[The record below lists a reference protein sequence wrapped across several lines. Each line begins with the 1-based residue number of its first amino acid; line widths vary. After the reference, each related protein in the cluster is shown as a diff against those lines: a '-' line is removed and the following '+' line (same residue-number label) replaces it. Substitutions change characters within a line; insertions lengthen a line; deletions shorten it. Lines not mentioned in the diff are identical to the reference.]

1 MSGTTPPTPRSLP
14 TSRLPAERRLQNSY
28 GNAHRHAL
36 QHCRGLGPD
45 AGGHRTPARSDRR
58 AKSQQCPQGSA
69 ADNRFCVVWEQ
80 SSHAGAT
87 APNLGI
93 RNVMMQPRSLL
104 RSRRF
109 AESSKSRFS
118 APSPHI
124 ISKSPLTQY
133 KRPPESS
140 PPKFFRY
147 LSRRQFTPYCASSDL
162 TSGRFKMC

>member
-1 MSGTTPPTPRSLP
+1 MTTSTGASATSGVSASPPRRTPPKRKARQLAKYLREERPDYAYLKAVFRALRDELDIEVQREPKTLPFVPSQTLRSLIVDSAGSSHE
-14 TSRLPAERRLQNSY
+14 TA
-28 GNAHRHAL
+28 
-36 QHCRGLGPD
+36 GPD
-45 AGGHRTPARSDRR
+45 SIFARR
-58 AKSQQCPQGSA
+58 P
-69 ADNRFCVVWEQ
+69 V
-80 SSHAGAT
+80 
-87 APNLGI
+87 
-93 RNVMMQPRSLL
+93 
-104 RSRRF
+104 

-162 TSGRFKMC
+162 TSGRFRMC